1 MPLVD
6 KHLWERTRQFVP
18 NKRESSLRL
27 TRWRKLRRSNR
38 RRKSV
43 LSFWWGPLLICAL
56 AGCGFVAVA
65 CKLSNQPNFEVYQPE
80 ASLYVVHVT
89 EEQIEKLYQA
99 ENVRSQAMS
108 LSDEDVGISLDAI
121 LPEPQ
126 ERQAIRMVP
135 MNLQAER
142 PPLYVLPVD
151 AYLPKMREHTPEYT
165 GEAEILW
172 VADSAL
178 RASRFAVT
186 LPYFADDEGLG
197 EVRFAVELNEAGHVV
212 EALRFAP
219 AGAETERLRQLRE
232 AILKGRGRQA
242 ARGEVRIFWK
252 TRIKK

>member
-1 MPLVD
+1 MPFAD
-6 KHLWERTRQFVP
+6 KYLWERTRQFVP

-43 LSFWWGPLLICAL
+43 LSFWWGPLLLCAL
-56 AGCGFVAVA
+56 MVCGFVAVA
-65 CKLSNQPNFEVYQPE
+65 FKRSQQPAIEVYQPE
-80 ASLYVVHVT
+80 ASLHMVYVT
-89 EEQIEKLYQA
+89 EAQIEKIYQV
-99 ENVRSQAMS
+99 ENVHNQAMA

-126 ERQAIRMVP
+126 MRQPQRMEP
-135 MNLQAER
+135 MLLQVEKS
-142 PPLYVLPVD
+142 PPHTLSVD

-172 VADSAL
+172 SADAAL

-197 EVRFAVELNEAGHVV
+197 EVRFAVALNETGHVI

-219 AGAETERLRQLRE
+219 AGAETVRLRQLRE